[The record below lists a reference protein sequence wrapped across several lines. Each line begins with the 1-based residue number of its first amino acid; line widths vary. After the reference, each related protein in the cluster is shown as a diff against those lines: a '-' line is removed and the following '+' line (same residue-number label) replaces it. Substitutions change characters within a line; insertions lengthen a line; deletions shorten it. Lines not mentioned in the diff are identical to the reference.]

1 MLNMISLSAMRIFE
15 SAARLGSFRA
25 AAEEL
30 RLSPSAVSHAIMRL
44 ERDLGTSLFERT
56 TRNVE
61 LTLAG
66 HTLLTHASNAFE
78 ELRRGVELISSKKAQ
93 LLRVHCA
100 PSFAAQVLS
109 PRLPLF
115 LKENPGIEVRFAAS
129 TNYARF
135 VDGLFDA
142 DIVYGE
148 PLDREDLIV
157 IPLGEEIVAP
167 LCSPEM
173 AKELKS
179 PRDLMRFPL
188 IRSDLKRI
196 QWIDWFQANNL
207 GPPPPPTMSFDRSFL
222 AVDAAANGLGVALE
236 SDVLARRELDNGKL
250 MRPFAGRCRDTR
262 YIGHYLAYP
271 KSGSQ
276 RRLARIFADWLT
288 RIMQSGN

>member
-1 MLNMISLSAMRIFE
+1 MLHMTPLSAIRIFE

-25 AAEEL
+25 AAAEL
-30 RLSPSAVSHAIMRL
+30 NLSPSAVSHAIKGL
-44 ERDLGTSLFERT
+44 EKHLGVALFERT
-56 TRNVE
+56 TRNVS

-66 HTLLTHASNAFE
+66 QTLLTHASNAFE
-78 ELRRGVELISSKKAQ
+78 ELRRGVEMISSNKAH

-109 PRLPLF
+109 PRLPHF
-115 LKENPGIEVRFAAS
+115 LKANAGVEVRVAAS

-135 VDGLFDA
+135 VDGLFDV

-148 PLDREDLIV
+148 PLNREDLIV
-157 IPLGEEIVAP
+157 VPLREEIVSP
-167 LCSPEM
+167 LCSPEL
-173 AKELKS
+173 AKELRS
-179 PRDLMRFPL
+179 PRDLVRHPL

-196 QWIDWFQANNL
+196 QWLDWFEANGL
-207 GPPPPPTMSFDRSFL
+207 GPPPAPAMSFDRSFL
-222 AVDAAANGLGVALE
+222 ALDAAANGLGIALE
-236 SDVLARRELDNGKL
+236 SHVLAHRELENGRL
-250 MRPFAGRCRDTR
+250 VHPFAANCRDNR

-288 RIMQSGN
+288 GEVVQ